1 MEDLISLL
9 QTTKDGNGIL
19 HCRFIYHNRLETT
32 FQSGIFLNILT
43 ILIQSCS
50 TDTVK
55 LTSGKHR
62 FQHIACIH
70 CSVSLTFTL
79 LYFFKDCFQT
89 FLKLTSV
96 FGTCH
101 QSTHVQCKN
110 LLILQTFR
118 HIFCH
123 DSLCKTLDCCCFTYT
138 RLTDKHRIV
147 LGLT

>member
-43 ILIQSCS
+43 VLIQSCG

-70 CSVSLTFTL
+70 GSVSLTCTN
-79 LYFFKDCFQT
+79 DQM
-89 FLKLTSV
+89 
-96 FGTCH
+96 
-101 QSTHVQCKN
+101 
-110 LLILQTFR
+110 
-118 HIFCH
+118 
-123 DSLCKTLDCCCFTYT
+123 
-138 RLTDKHRIV
+138 
-147 LGLT
+147 